1 MCGFLCNKVAFD
13 ELRMGGRTVI
23 LVRNIDISDMHIK
36 ISINIQH
43 ETQRFSKTAMNIKRS
58 DKSVL

>member
-13 ELRMGGRTVI
+13 ELCMGGRTV
-23 LVRNIDISDMHIK
+23 S
-36 ISINIQH
+36 
-43 ETQRFSKTAMNIKRS
+43 ETQSWIIIYKTAMYIKRS